1 MPARERFA
9 GILERL
15 DQLNEF
21 ERQPVG
27 EHQLQR
33 GMYFAAAFAGEH
45 IAATEFVI
53 GALFV
58 SLGAGAYDVLVGL
71 ILGNLLAVLSWT
83 LVCAPIAVQTRLTL
97 YWYLKQII
105 GPVGMVIYNVV
116 NAVLYCALGGAMI
129 TVAASALRIPFG
141 IPDQVKWY
149 PEDLRFVLVVFVIG
163 AVVVTLAIL
172 GFKRLAQFATV
183 CSPWMIVMFVAGAI
197 ATLPLLG
204 DARSVSGFW
213 QIANERIWQTPV
225 GKTQAIG
232 FWHIVA
238 FAWACNLGMHL
249 GLTDMALFRFA
260 KRPAY
265 GLHSWTGMFLGHYVS
280 WICAGIMGAAASV
293 ALARPLTELD
303 SGSVATTALGSLGA
317 LVVVIAGW
325 TTANPM
331 LYRSG
336 LAFQVVSPGW
346 PRWRVTL
353 IAGVIT
359 TIFACSPFIFTKML
373 DFVVVYGL
381 ILMPMGTIVVL
392 EHWLFPR
399 LGWRRCWAAQR
410 GLLINTPAMIAWIG
424 SVAAGLVAA
433 YLGWIHLFFVF
444 IPVWIVAAITYVVL
458 AGLCGARG
466 TMSERVDARSSNA
479 AHASDAPVASTVP
492 PGEDSGPTVAGRASG
507 RIAIVSLAA
516 CLVVPLWMFT
526 TNTRTDLRMT
536 LFGAV
541 AALATLIYFVSA
553 TIWLGENE
561 KRRKPLS

>member
-1 MPARERFA
+1 MASSDRVSEIFQ
-9 GILERL
+9 RL

-27 EHQLQR
+27 ENQLQR

-58 SLGAGAYDVLVGL
+58 SLGASAYDILVGL
-71 ILGNLLAVLSWT
+71 LLGNLLAVLSWT
-83 LVCAPIAVQTRLTL
+83 LICAPIAVKTRLTL
-97 YWYLKQII
+97 YWYLRQII
-105 GPVGMVIYNVV
+105 GPAGMVVYNVV

-149 PEDLRFVLVVFVIG
+149 PEDVRFVFVVFAIG

-183 CSPWMIVMFVAGAI
+183 CSPWMIVMFVAGAL

-204 DARSVSGFW
+204 DARSWSGFW
-213 QIANERIWQTPV
+213 QIANERIWQVPA
-225 GKTQAIG
+225 GKAQTIG

-249 GLTDMALFRFA
+249 GLTDMALFRYA

-265 GLHSWTGMFLGHYVS
+265 GLYSSTGMFLGHYVS

-293 ALARPLTELD
+293 VLVKPLIELD
-303 SGSVATTALGSLGA
+303 SGSVATTALGGIGA

-381 ILMPMGTIVVL
+381 ILMPMGTIVVV

-399 LGWRRCWAAQR
+399 LGWSRFWAAR
-410 GLLINTPAMIAWIG
+410 K
-424 SVAAGLVAA
+424 AA
-433 YLGWIHLFFVF
+433 YQ
-444 IPVWIVAAITYVVL
+444 L
-458 AGLCGARG
+458 AGDDRLDRLGRG
-466 TMSERVDARSSNA
+466 GPGGSYGLDPPVLRVPAGVGPGSGRVCHPGRHVRSPR
-479 AHASDAPVASTVP
+479 D
-492 PGEDSGPTVAGRASG
+492 ASG
-507 RIAIVSLAA
+507 
-516 CLVVPLWMFT
+516 MGGT
-526 TNTRTDLRMT
+526 
-536 LFGAV
+536 
-541 AALATLIYFVSA
+541 
-553 TIWLGENE
+553 
-561 KRRKPLS
+561 

>member
-1 MPARERFA
+1 MPGSGRFA
-9 GILERL
+9 EVLERL

-45 IAATEFVI
+45 VAATEFVI

-83 LVCAPIAVQTRLTL
+83 LICAPIAVQTRLTL
-97 YWYLKQII
+97 YWYLKQLI
-105 GPVGMVIYNVV
+105 GPVGMVVYNVV

-141 IPDQVKWY
+141 IPDQVQWY
-149 PEDLRFVLVVFVIG
+149 PEDLRFVLVVFAIG

-183 CSPWMIVMFVAGAI
+183 CSPWMIVMFAAGAI

-204 DARSVSGFW
+204 DARSWSGFW
-213 QIANERIWQTPV
+213 QIANQRIWQVPV
-225 GKTQAIG
+225 EKAQTIG

-249 GLTDMALFRFA
+249 GLTDMAMFRYA

-265 GLHSWTGMFLGHYVS
+265 GLYSSTGMFLGHYVS

-293 ALARPLTELD
+293 VLAKPLTQLD

-317 LVVVIAGW
+317 LAVVIAGW

-346 PRWRVTL
+346 PRWRVTF

-359 TIFACSPFIFTKML
+359 TIFACSPFVFTKML

-381 ILMPMGTIVVL
+381 ILMPMGTIVVM

-399 LGWRRCWAAQR
+399 LGWNRCWAARR
-410 GLLINTPAMIAWIG
+410 GLLINTPAMVAWIG
-424 SVAAGLVAA
+424 SVVAGLVAS

-444 IPVWIVAAITYVVL
+444 IPVWILAAITYLLL
-458 AGLCGARG
+458 AGLFGARG
-466 TMSERVDARSSNA
+466 TIPVGVDTKSSEAPPAD
-479 AHASDAPVASTVP
+479 DAPAASTVP
-492 PGEDSGPTVAGRASG
+492 PQEDAGSTVAGRASG

-516 CLVVPLWMFT
+516 CLVVPLWMFV

-536 LFGAV
+536 VFGAV
-541 AALATLIYFVSA
+541 AGLATMVYFVSA

-561 KRRKPLS
+561 KRRG

>member
-1 MPARERFA
+1 MAAHDRIS

-27 EHQLQR
+27 PQQLQR

-58 SLGAGAYDVLVGL
+58 SLGAGAFDVLVGL
-71 ILGNLLAVLSWT
+71 LLGNVLAVLSWT
-83 LVCAPIAVQTRLTL
+83 VVCAPIAVRTRLTL
-97 YWYLKQII
+97 YWYLKQIV
-105 GPVGMVIYNVV
+105 GPVGMVVYNVV

-129 TVAASALRIPFG
+129 TVAASAVRIPFG

-149 PEDLRFVLVVFVIG
+149 PEDLRFVLVVCVIG

-172 GFKRLAQFATV
+172 GFKRLAQFSTV
-183 CSPWMIVMFVAGAI
+183 CSPWMIVMFVAGAV

-204 DARSVSGFW
+204 DARTPAGFW
-213 QIANERIWQTPV
+213 RIATEQIWQLPV
-225 GKTQAIG
+225 DKERTIG

-265 GLHSWTGMFLGHYVS
+265 GLYSSTGMFLGHYVS

-293 ALARPLTELD
+293 VLARPLTELD
-303 SGSVATTALGSLGA
+303 SGSVATTALGTFGA

-336 LAFQVVSPGW
+336 LAFQVVSPDW

-353 IAGVIT
+353 IAGVMT

-399 LGWRRCWAAQR
+399 LGWNPCWAARR
-410 GLLINTPAMIAWIG
+410 GLLINMPAMVAWIG
-424 SVAAGLVAA
+424 SVVAGLVAA
-433 YLGWIHLFFVF
+433 YCGWIHLFFSF
-444 IPVWIVAAITYVVL
+444 IPVWILAAIVYLLL
-458 AGLCGARG
+458 AGLWGARG
-466 TMSERVDARSSNA
+466 TIA
-479 AHASDAPVASTVP
+479 AN
-492 PGEDSGPTVAGRASG
+492 EDDQGRAPSPADGAPGRCPPPYEDAGDTRVGTVSG
-507 RIAIVSLAA
+507 LVAVAALAA
-516 CLVVPLWMFT
+516 CLAVPLWMFV
-526 TNTRTDLRMT
+526 TNTRTAQSMT
-536 LFGAV
+536 AFGIV
-541 AALATLIYFVSA
+541 ATVATIVYFISA

-561 KRRKPLS
+561 KRQRLTV